1 LPSVPRLPS
10 LLAAALLVVSTT
22 TRPAEAQR
30 ILYYA
35 SDGTTSTTALLDLAT
50 GVSTPVDDE
59 AIGSAVFTAD
69 GQYLIR
75 TVGSSPTTTRLRHVP
90 LGLEVTL
97 AWPFVPQVAH
107 PRQLAVF
114 GAIDGALTRLDES
127 GVTTWSPC
135 GAGVNV
141 PFQLSDDGARIF
153 TVCPTGHFLVLDAQS
168 GAVVRDT
175 TIGADSSILSFASSP
190 DGSEVVVFRTVGMSG
205 EVARLDAVSG
215 ATLRA
220 RLPTNPQGIFGRVYA
235 VPGGTRFIEAL
246 SVIGTPGNSGVEARL
261 VDFATLNAFP
271 QLVANRSPFGP
282 RVVVSMDGREGYFS
296 WITVFSSFISSTVTR
311 FDLTSGA
318 MLGTAS
324 APTLAVV
331 AVASLPH
338 PVEALAALVSGP
350 SVALSWR
357 LPPLSPAATG
367 YRLAIGTAPGATD
380 LGSIALGPA
389 ESFTAAAVP
398 RGRYYVR
405 VHSVNVTGT
414 SGPSAEIVVDVP

>member
-1 LPSVPRLPS
+1 VPSVPRLPA
-10 LLAAALLVVSTT
+10 LLAVAVLVVSTT

-30 ILYYA
+30 VLYGA
-35 SDGTTSTTALLDLAT
+35 SDGTTSTTAFFDLAT
-50 GVSTPVDDE
+50 GTSTPVADD
-59 AIGSAVFTAD
+59 ATGFAVFTSD

-75 TVGSSPTTTRLRHVP
+75 TVGSGPTTTRLRHVP
-90 LGLEVTL
+90 SGLEVTL

-127 GVTTWSPC
+127 GVATWSPC

-153 TVCPTGHFLVLDAQS
+153 TVCPTGHFLVVDAQS

-175 TIGADSSILSFASSP
+175 TIGPAGSILSFVASP
-190 DGSEVVVFRTVGMSG
+190 DASEVVVVRSLNPGL
-205 EVARLDAVSG
+205 EVVRLDAVAG
-215 ATLRA
+215 TTLRSRPTHPLAFSA
-220 RLPTNPQGIFGRVYA
+220 RLFA
-235 VPGGTRFIEAL
+235 VPGGTRFIE
-246 SVIGTPGNSGVEARL
+246 SVGLIGSPGNTGFEAHL
-261 VDFATLNAFP
+261 VDFATLDVFP
-271 QLVANRSPFGP
+271 EFLASRSIFGH
-282 RVVVSMDGREGYFS
+282 RVVVSADGREGYFG
-296 WITVFSSFISSTVTR
+296 WTTVFGAFVSSTVR
-311 FDLTSGA
+311 RVDLTSGA
-318 MLGTAS
+318 LLGTVS
-324 APTLAVV
+324 APSLSVF

-338 PVEALAALVSGP
+338 PVDALTAAVSGQ

-357 LPPLSPAATG
+357 LPALSPAATG
-367 YRLAIGTAPGATD
+367 YRLAIGTTPGATD

-398 RGRYYVR
+398 SGRYYVR
-405 VHSVNVTGT
+405 VHTVNATGT